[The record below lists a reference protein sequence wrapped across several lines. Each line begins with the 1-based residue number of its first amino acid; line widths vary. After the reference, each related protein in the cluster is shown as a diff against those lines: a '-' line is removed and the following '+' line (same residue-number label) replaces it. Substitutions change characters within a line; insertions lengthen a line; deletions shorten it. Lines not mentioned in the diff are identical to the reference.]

1 MARPCRLIAV
11 LSILL
16 FFNTAV
22 WGQEKLRI
30 ACLPDFSPFAEYDRD
45 VGWRGPDV
53 DIIKEMF
60 RRSGLELDIVMR
72 PIKRLFMQMN
82 SGDIDGACAMFRR
95 PERDAWASYVV
106 PVHYSD
112 YKVFVRSGS
121 EFTFTGKTAELFG
134 KRIGKSRGYS
144 LGAEFDA
151 AREFGHI
158 KVVEGNS
165 FKGLVEMLQA
175 GRVDAFVG
183 NAQIFQKSIDSLG
196 GQSQIVALPVSYF
209 SIPSYFSL
217 SKNSTRIDV
226 KAVGEK
232 LARSYAEML
241 ADDFMKEMSV
251 QYPQYTFRLQ

>member
-1 MARPCRLIAV
+1 MTRPYWLIAV
-11 LSILL
+11 LSMLL
-16 FFNTAV
+16 FFSAAS
-22 WGQEKLRI
+22 GGHEKLRI

-45 VGWRGPDV
+45 AGWRGPDV
-53 DIIKEMF
+53 DIIREMF

-82 SGDIDGACAMFRR
+82 NGDIDGACAMFRR
-95 PERDAWASYVV
+95 PERDAWASYIV

-112 YKVFVRSGS
+112 YKIFVRLGG
-121 EFTFTGKTAELFG
+121 EFAFTGKTTELAG
-134 KRIGKSRGYS
+134 KRVGKSRGYS

-151 AREFGHI
+151 ARELGYI

-165 FKGLVEMLQA
+165 YKGLVEMLQA

-183 NAQIFQKSIDSLG
+183 NAQIFQRSIDSLG
-196 GQSQIVALPVSYF
+196 GQSQIVALPVRYF

-217 SKNSTRIDV
+217 SKNSSRIDV

-232 LARSYAEML
+232 LARAYAEML
-241 ADDFMKEMSV
+241 ADDFMEEMSA
-251 QYPQYTFRLQ
+251 QYPHYNFREQ